1 MIHKNNIYLI
11 PFFCLSLAL
20 HSSCETSDN
29 DSNQDPYPIENEE
42 GYASGTIT
50 DSKGNP
56 INNASVR
63 IDNTMFYNSNTLTT
77 TDNYGKYKAKLATV
91 GTYNVTAVWVKELN
105 GKSYTIELHPDKYEI
120 MSNAG
125 GVRNFQLKLTGKKA
139 DGLGYYGGSVS
150 INAAVGSNIY
160 DSENIEFTL
169 VPVGK
174 LLDGSTGKRLIV
186 KEGAAYSQDYGYL
199 VDIPL
204 GRYIM
209 EAIYTTEYG
218 KVTLKIRKKFDET
231 SVYTSTFTLDFEPET
246 PIGKNMAIIEYTE
259 QVKLP

>member
-1 MIHKNNIYLI
+1 MPCFYL
-11 PFFCLSLAL
+11 FLAL
-20 HSSCETSDN
+20 LSSCETSKN
-29 DSNQDPYPIENEE
+29 DSNQDPYPVENEE

-50 DSKGNP
+50 DSNGNP

-63 IDNTMFYNSNTLTT
+63 IDNTMFYNSNTIIT
-77 TDNYGKYKAKLATV
+77 TDNAGKYKTKLAAV

-120 MSNAG
+120 MSNTG
-125 GVRNFQLKLTGKKA
+125 GVRNFQVKLTGKKA